1 MKRTTILWP
10 ELFDDDDDNVISNEL
25 FNDVEDVIEKFPVK
39 SDFEYGAA
47 FGLLSIQVSM
57 MHATRLGNLF
67 EFGQLFKA
75 FGNN

>member
-57 MHATRLGNLF
+57 MQCNQIRQFIRLWANF
-67 EFGQLFKA
+67 
-75 FGNN
+75 